1 MLEAAGGEG
10 AFYSGMKDIVHR
22 YGYANKYGV
31 ALLHRHFSIDDNHR
45 LVEHGLT
52 STAWNTVGDR
62 ALHVFKYG
70 GQIVPRTR
78 RFLDG
83 VKVPYEFAFHEGY
96 IGDTHDNSD
105 FDEEVH
111 AFFQRHKLENVLG
124 IRDIE
129 NRDHK
134 YNIEVTE
141 GKTNIMLAKG
151 SLDKENTVTA
161 L

>member
-1 MLEAAGGEG
+1 M
-10 AFYSGMKDIVHR
+10 
-22 YGYANKYGV
+22 
-31 ALLHRHFSIDDNHR
+31 
-45 LVEHGLT
+45 
-52 STAWNTVGDR
+52 
-62 ALHVFKYG
+62 
-70 GQIVPRTR
+70 
-78 RFLDG
+78 
-83 VKVPYEFAFHEGY
+83 PYEFAFHEGY

-161 L
+161 LWTFTEDEDRCNCREYCYQDTAGKHTGSNHGCG